1 MARIELRDVSMT
13 FPAPLVERF
22 NFQFKSR
29 PRLPEDHAE
38 RTPTGIAALNHVN
51 LTVPDGQ
58 TLVVVGPSGC
68 GKSTLLRAVS
78 GLDRTYTGTILY
90 DDVDMGDLPPKQRQI
105 GMVFQNYA
113 LYPHF
118 KGEGNLEFFFKMH
131 QVSDEQTQER
141 IRITSEIM
149 GVGFDELLKRR
160 PATLSGGQKQRV
172 AIARAIVRNPRLF
185 LFDEPLSNLDAKLRM
200 QTRVELKRL
209 LRRFAI
215 TSLYVTHDQTEA
227 IALADQ
233 IVVMRSGRI
242 EQVGP
247 YQELIDHPAN
257 LFVAGFVGLSPMT
270 LLPSGHVADG
280 KLLVDDI
287 VLPLPER
294 VRAATR
300 EGQAL
305 VPGIRPEAVS
315 IAGEHDAPGAIRLQA
330 EIEAVE
336 PDYTHRVQFLQ
347 LRTGR
352 MYYSGTCS
360 LDTRFN
366 LGDSLD
372 VTLDPAF
379 LHFFDESSGLAL

>member
-22 NFQFKSR
+22 NFQFKAR
-29 PRLPEDHAE
+29 PRLPEDQAE
-38 RTPTGIAALNHVN
+38 RTPAGIAALNHVN
-51 LTVPDGQ
+51 LTIPDGQ
-58 TLVVVGPSGC
+58 TFVVVGPSGC
-68 GKSTLLRAVS
+68 GKSSLLRAVS

-90 DDVDMGDLPPKQRQI
+90 DDVDMADLPPKERQI

-118 KGEGNLEFFFKMH
+118 KGEGNLAFFFRMH
-131 QVSDEQTQER
+131 QVSDEETQER

-160 PATLSGGQKQRV
+160 PSTLSGGQKQRV

-200 QTRVELKRL
+200 QTRVEIKRL

-215 TSLYVTHDQTEA
+215 TSLYVTHDQVEA

-247 YQELIDHPAN
+247 YQELIDQPVN
-257 LFVAGFVGLSPMT
+257 LFVAGFVGQSPMT
-270 LLPSGHVADG
+270 LLPSGRVADG
-280 KLLVDDI
+280 QLLLDDI

-294 VRAATR
+294 VRAVTHA
-300 EGQAL
+300 GQSL
-305 VPGIRPEAVS
+305 VPGLRAEALSV
-315 IAGEHDAPGAIRLQA
+315 AGEHDAPGAIRLQA

-336 PDYTHRVQFLQ
+336 PDFAHHTQFLQ
-347 LRTGR
+347 LRSGR
-352 MYYSGTCS
+352 MYYSAACS
-360 LDTRFN
+360 LDTSFEN
-366 LGDSLD
+366 GDSLQ
-372 VTLDPAF
+372 VGLDPAR
-379 LHFFDESSGLAL
+379 LYFFDEASGLAL